1 MRARALH
8 RSPQRFRKDFPP
20 SNFPGSQKYAE
31 CDVRE
36 TPILEGLKM
45 VLLISVQNPSPFGR
59 RPADARKWAVRFFS
73 DEGYHFVDIPRP
85 KKTSQPIFVGPL
97 GDVQMGWDFV
107 LI

>member
-1 MRARALH
+1 
-8 RSPQRFRKDFPP
+8 
-20 SNFPGSQKYAE
+20 
-31 CDVRE
+31 
-36 TPILEGLKM
+36 M

-59 RPADARKWAVRFFS
+59 RPAGARKWAVRFFS
-73 DEGYHFVDIPRP
+73 DEEYRFVDIPRP